1 MGGMG
6 GGVRVIAFQ
15 ARLLFWCGSVGAY
28 EHGNRPKTKSTGK
41 SHARTRARK
50 GAWEGGGG
58 RPEVRGTTEP
68 RGSRV
73 KGERP
78 PCSLQPAA
86 CSLLG
91 SGLWS
96 VASQTLVSGLL
107 YCNKSVV
114 MNTSSPQ
121 SNALDEAN
129 GHSIKGFKRRRNVDV
144 GTIPPSLWP
153 RSLTSQG
160 GVSPWHEPSD

>member
-58 RPEVRGTTEP
+58 GP
-68 RGSRV
+68 RSEERRNREAAESRASAH
-73 KGERP
+73 P
-78 PCSLQPAA
+78 AACSLQPAA
-86 CSLLG
+86 C
-91 SGLWS
+91 
-96 VASQTLVSGLL
+96 
-107 YCNKSVV
+107 
-114 MNTSSPQ
+114 
-121 SNALDEAN
+121 
-129 GHSIKGFKRRRNVDV
+129 
-144 GTIPPSLWP
+144 
-153 RSLTSQG
+153 
-160 GVSPWHEPSD
+160 